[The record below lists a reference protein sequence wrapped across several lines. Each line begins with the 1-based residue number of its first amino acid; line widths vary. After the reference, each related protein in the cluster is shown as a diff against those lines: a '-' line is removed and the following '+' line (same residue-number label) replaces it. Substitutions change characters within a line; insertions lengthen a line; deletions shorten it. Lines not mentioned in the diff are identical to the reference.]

1 MVLRG
6 SGTTGLTL
14 QKLNLR
20 RSVLGALST
29 GCMLCCFESAGP
41 GIISSFS
48 QEMG

>member
-20 RSVLGALST
+20 RSVLGAFTT
-29 GCMLCCFESAGP
+29 GSMLYCFESTGP
-41 GIISSFS
+41 RIISSFS

>member
-20 RSVLGALST
+20 RSVLGAFTIGS
-29 GCMLCCFESAGP
+29 MLYCFESTGP
-41 GIISSFS
+41 RIISSFS

>member
-20 RSVLGALST
+20 SVLGAFST